1 MARAQYWLLRHRRVG
16 RPLKILVWLQL
27 LVTIAVCTA
36 PAATASTN
44 AAALNWTGLHDNN
57 GVPIGD
63 FYLSLASVADQ
74 ITQAGPDASMLDP
87 STWWPWLMHALIVL
101 ANNFTAANILTAE
114 ASVFVGI
121 IALSLWLMRLTIST
135 YWLTVL
141 GEIAKAITTAV
152 TSVITRWGLIGITV
166 PIGVFV
172 GVLAIRRGE
181 HGRGWTM
188 IMAAL
193 TMPALAV
200 TVFSDP
206 AGTMY
211 GPNGLLVFGRRM
223 AFSTAQA
230 ATHNGAISG
239 GGFTGQV
246 DTLTSS
252 LITHVVRE
260 PLQVFNFG
268 HVVDKV
274 GICGAQYSQALLQG
288 GSDGP
293 VKAMARCDDLAAV
306 NYAQHLDGTNVF
318 VGLVL
323 MITAV
328 MFGWFMVSS
337 GASVFMVSVKAIY
350 TTAKLLP
357 SVFAGGISGPAQEH
371 AKATVWR
378 YFKHP
383 LEVMVYI
390 VFVSVMGLAIERLIS
405 RPLPAELGGTNPFA
419 HILIIGGASLTALYL
434 LHHVKADLE
443 GRPSGRG
450 LFGRAT
456 DVALGLSMHAAL
468 GGAGSAALGGARGL
482 RGMFGRGGQTPWD
495 RRDEQADK
503 AGAGPEEVLGEPQ
516 EGFAPVPNQT
526 DAATPG
532 AGPDI
537 DGQPTATEP
546 GQPNGGGQQA
556 INAPV
561 TTRQG
566 IGIDP
571 LTSTANVAAQALQ
584 PPRQRGRKTSGR
596 GGQDAALQPT
606 LETASWDGRVAA
618 WDSGSPTHVD
628 PISDTAN
635 HRGAD
640 AWEGA
645 PPLSAYAD
653 PTSAEIPPPTEPPH
667 DDGGS
672 PPPPENPWGQP
683 ANVDPI
689 TGQ

>member
-1 MARAQYWLLRHRRVG
+1 MMARAHYWLLHRPRLG
-16 RPLKILVWLQL
+16 RALKVLVWLHL
-27 LVTIAVCTA
+27 LATVAVCTA
-36 PAATASTN
+36 PAASASTN
-44 AAALNWTGLHDNN
+44 SVVLNWTGLHDNS

-63 FYLSLASVADQ
+63 FYLSLASLRDQ

-87 STWWPWLMHALIVL
+87 STWLPWMMHGMEAMFMSL
-101 ANNFTAANILTAE
+101 TAANILTGE
-114 ASVFVGI
+114 VSVFVGI
-121 IALSLWLMRLTIST
+121 IAVSLWVMRLTIST
-135 YWLTVL
+135 YWLTVF
-141 GEIAKAITTAV
+141 GEIAKAVTTAV
-152 TSVITRWGLIGITV
+152 ISVTTRWGLVAITV
-166 PIGVFV
+166 PLGVFV

-188 IMAAL
+188 IMAAIM
-193 TMPALAV
+193 MPALAV

-206 AGTMY
+206 AGMMY
-211 GPNGLLVFGRRM
+211 GPNGLLAFGRRV

-246 DTLTSS
+246 GTLTAS

-260 PLQVFNFG
+260 PLEVFNFG

-274 GICGAQYSQALLQG
+274 GACGAQYSQALLQG
-288 GSDGP
+288 ASDGP
-293 VKAMARCDDLAAV
+293 IKAMARCGDVAALH
-306 NYAQHLDGTNVF
+306 YAQNLDATNVF
-318 VGLVL
+318 VGLLLMGSAVL
-323 MITAV
+323 
-328 MFGWFMVSS
+328 FGWFMISS

-357 SVFAGGISGPAQEH
+357 SVFVGGISGPAQEH

-383 LEVMVYI
+383 LEVMVFI
-390 VFVSVMGLAIERLIS
+390 VFVSVMGLAIEMLIS

-419 HILIIGGASLTALYL
+419 HILIMGGASMTALYL
-434 LHHVKADLE
+434 LRHIKADLE
-443 GRPSGRG
+443 GRPPGRG
-450 LFGRAT
+450 LFGRAS

-495 RRDEQADK
+495 RLDEQAETA
-503 AGAGPEEVLGEPQ
+503 AGKPEQILGEPQ

-526 DAATPG
+526 DTTPG
-532 AGPDI
+532 AGETI
-537 DGQPTATEP
+537 DGQPTATGP
-546 GQPNGGGQQA
+546 AQASGDGQQA
-556 INAPV
+556 INAPDS
-561 TTRQG
+561 TQQD

-571 LTSTANVAAQALQ
+571 LTSTAKSAAAQAPQ
-584 PPRQRGRKTSGR
+584 RHRGRKSSGR
-596 GGQDAALQPT
+596 GSDQAALQPT
-606 LETASWDGRVAA
+606 LDTASWDSGAGA
-618 WDSGSPTHVD
+618 WDSVSPPHVD

-635 HRGAD
+635 QRDG
-640 AWEGA
+640 WQGA

-653 PTSAEIPPPTEPPH
+653 PTSTEIPLPAEPPH
-667 DDGGS
+667 DDAGS

-683 ANVDPI
+683 TNVDPI